1 MKNAQIRINKD
12 AFDLNVII
20 KTTLVILEGYSVRI
34 DAF

>member
-12 AFDLNVII
+12 AFDINVIL

>member
-1 MKNAQIRINKD
+1 MKNAKIRINKD

>member
-1 MKNAQIRINKD
+1 MKNAQIRIIKD